1 MDIEAELKKTEAELK
16 VLSDAL
22 VAKREEY
29 QKEFQAK
36 SQALQAEA
44 EVKNKELQAMANKV
58 VEAQGAAKKLE
69 ALFQENYEEK

>member
-1 MDIEAELKKTEAELK
+1 MDIKAEIEKADTELKSVSE
-16 VLSDAL
+16 AL

-58 VEAQGAAKKLE
+58 VEAQGALKKL
-69 ALFQENYEEK
+69 QELNSK